1 MKKRLPIVFLVFIIL
16 TFLESGILMEVLWL
30 NGLSWEP
37 QFMVC
42 TEAGKTGLYALVY
55 FISVSIIIIFL
66 NRIALCI
73 EKRSG
78 GKEFLGDCICA
89 LFGIGIGIVVTFD
102 APFQVRYATPV
113 YMLGIWIADFLI
125 DFFDWM
131 RLMPP

>member
-42 TEAGKTGLYALVY
+42 TEAGETGLYALVY
-55 FISVSIIIIFL
+55 FIPVSIIIIFL

-89 LFGIGIGIVVTFD
+89 LFGIGIGIVVNFD

-113 YMLGIWIADFLI
+113 YMLGIWMADFLI